1 MECSA
6 AASLCTKQTS
16 KPLKPGHAIREYEIV
31 EGSKLKYVGPGQ
43 VEFDGVR
50 FKAVRDLGHM
60 SEADLRRMIERRRNP
75 SDVRGIRLD
84 GHHHRQQYHREDGAF
99 IVEVP
104 TDSHCISNRLQ
115 HPLGNSGG
123 LTKEQRADW
132 NKVRNAFNI
141 ERAKNE
147 LMRRGLSVD

>member
-16 KPLKPGHAIREYEIV
+16 KPLKPGHAIREDAIV

-50 FKAVRDLGHM
+50 FKAVRDLGHV
-60 SEADLRRMIERRRNP
+60 SEADLRDIAKSGKNFKD
-75 SDVRGIRLD
+75 SHGVRLD
-84 GHHHRQQYHREDGAF
+84 GHHYKQQYHREDGAF
-99 IVEVP
+99 IVEIP
-104 TDSHCISNRLQ
+104 KTQHCISNRIQ

-123 LTKEQRADW
+123 LTREQRTDW
-132 NKVRNAFNI
+132 DKLRNAFNK
-141 ERAKNE
+141 ERAKTE
-147 LMRRGLSVD
+147 LLRRGLDLD